1 MVACQI
7 LESDF
12 KIPRRIVRHKN
23 LVVAFKITLHK
34 LHDSK
39 QQLRSQKVNSI
50 TILTMSYN
58 FPLLGAGRPGDP
70 AGPVVPHLRLA
81 DHLLLLRVLHRG
93 ADQLHGQQ
101 AGSSKVEKQC
111 FASFDLLTSRL
122 GARAYYSLA
131 SILRET
137 DGSQQLVTLPQVGWT
152 WTKTWELKFE
162 LKSQGVEVAEGAAA
176 VAAAGQAGDG
186 GV

>member
-1 MVACQI
+1 
-7 LESDF
+7 
-12 KIPRRIVRHKN
+12 
-23 LVVAFKITLHK
+23 
-34 LHDSK
+34 
-39 QQLRSQKVNSI
+39 
-50 TILTMSYN
+50 MSYN

-70 AGPVVPHLRLA
+70 AGPVVSHLRLA
-81 DHLLLLRVLHRG
+81 DHLLLLRLLHRG

-137 DGSQQLVTLPQVGWT
+137 DGSQQLVTLPQVGWISI
-152 WTKTWELKFE
+152 KTWKLKFE
-162 LKSQGVEVAEGAAA
+162 LKSSGVEVAEGAAA

-186 GV
+186 GAHEIPEEELGGEEKSDDGGGTREDYS

>member
-1 MVACQI
+1 
-7 LESDF
+7 
-12 KIPRRIVRHKN
+12 
-23 LVVAFKITLHK
+23 
-34 LHDSK
+34 
-39 QQLRSQKVNSI
+39 
-50 TILTMSYN
+50 MSYN
-58 FPLLGAGRPGDP
+58 FRLLGAGRPGDP
-70 AGPVVPHLRLA
+70 AGPVVPHVRLA

-101 AGSSKVEKQC
+101 AGSSKVEKQY

-137 DGSQQLVTLPQVGWT
+137 DGSQQLVRLPQVGSI
-152 WTKTWELKFE
+152 WTKTWELEFG
-162 LKSQGVEVAEGAAA
+162 LKGKSSGVEVAEGAAA

-186 GV
+186 GAQEIPEEGLGGEEKSDDGGGTREDYS

>member
-1 MVACQI
+1 
-7 LESDF
+7 
-12 KIPRRIVRHKN
+12 
-23 LVVAFKITLHK
+23 
-34 LHDSK
+34 
-39 QQLRSQKVNSI
+39 
-50 TILTMSYN
+50 MSYN

-81 DHLLLLRVLHRG
+81 DHLLLLRFLHRG

-101 AGSSKVEKQC
+101 AGSSKVGKQC

-131 SILRET
+131 SIMRET
-137 DGSQQLVTLPQVGWT
+137 DGSQQLVTLPQVGWISI
-152 WTKTWELKFE
+152 KTWELKFE
-162 LKSQGVEVAEGAAA
+162 LKSSGVEVAEGAAA

-186 GV
+186 GAQEIPEEGL

>member
-1 MVACQI
+1 
-7 LESDF
+7 
-12 KIPRRIVRHKN
+12 
-23 LVVAFKITLHK
+23 
-34 LHDSK
+34 
-39 QQLRSQKVNSI
+39 
-50 TILTMSYN
+50 MSYN

-70 AGPVVPHLRLA
+70 AGPVVPHMRLA
-81 DHLLLLRVLHRG
+81 DHLLLLRFLHRG
-93 ADQLHGQQ
+93 ADQLHGEQ
-101 AGSSKVEKQC
+101 AGSSKVEKQY

-137 DGSQQLVTLPQVGWT
+137 DGSQQLVTLPQVGWI

-162 LKSQGVEVAEGAAA
+162 RKSSGVEVAEGAAA

-186 GV
+186 GAQEIPEEGLGGEEKSDDGGGTREDYS

>member
-1 MVACQI
+1 
-7 LESDF
+7 
-12 KIPRRIVRHKN
+12 
-23 LVVAFKITLHK
+23 
-34 LHDSK
+34 
-39 QQLRSQKVNSI
+39 
-50 TILTMSYN
+50 MSYN

-137 DGSQQLVTLPQVGWT
+137 DGSQQLVTLPQVGWDFD
-152 WTKTWELKFE
+152 KNL
-162 LKSQGVEVAEGAAA
+162 GP
-176 VAAAGQAGDG
+176 
-186 GV
+186 

>member
-1 MVACQI
+1 
-7 LESDF
+7 
-12 KIPRRIVRHKN
+12 
-23 LVVAFKITLHK
+23 
-34 LHDSK
+34 
-39 QQLRSQKVNSI
+39 
-50 TILTMSYN
+50 MSYN

-81 DHLLLLRVLHRG
+81 DHLLLLRLLHRG

-101 AGSSKVEKQC
+101 AGSSKVEKQY

-137 DGSQQLVTLPQVGWT
+137 DGSQQLVTLPQVGWIS
-152 WTKTWELKFE
+152 TKTWELKFE
-162 LKSQGVEVAEGAAA
+162 LKSSGVEVAEGAAA

-186 GV
+186 GAQEIPEEGL

>member
-1 MVACQI
+1 
-7 LESDF
+7 
-12 KIPRRIVRHKN
+12 
-23 LVVAFKITLHK
+23 
-34 LHDSK
+34 
-39 QQLRSQKVNSI
+39 
-50 TILTMSYN
+50 MSYN

-70 AGPVVPHLRLA
+70 AGPVVPHMRLA

-101 AGSSKVEKQC
+101 AGSSKVEKQY

-137 DGSQQLVTLPQVGWT
+137 DGSQQLVTLPQVGWI
-152 WTKTWELKFE
+152 WTKTWELEFE
-162 LKSQGVEVAEGAAA
+162 LKSSGVEVAEGAAA

-186 GV
+186 GAQEILEEGLGGEEKSDDGGGTREDYS